1 MSLPSKSWLYDV
13 VVFNESEEYALPGD
27 VSIHRSIEEMCS
39 GMEAW
44 MVEGGGIGFCLN
56 GLGQVIKLEMD
67 GDQAV
72 GSVVEEAKPDL
83 DTLTIWL
90 RHVAKDVQQ
99 TRLAK
104 SNKKLW
110 FIWSPTTL
118 GKVEA
123 EGALPETIEGLLA
136 YIHI

>member
-1 MSLPSKSWLYDV
+1 MSLPSKSWLHDV
-13 VVFNESEEYALPGD
+13 AVFNESPENALPGD
-27 VSIHRSIEEMCS
+27 ISIYRSIEEMCS

-56 GLGQVIKLEMD
+56 GLGQAVQLYSE

-72 GSVVEEAKPDL
+72 GSVVDEAKPDL

-99 TRLAK
+99 ARLAK
-104 SNKKLW
+104 CNKRSW
-110 FIWSPTTL
+110 FTWSPTIL
-118 GKVEA
+118 GKAEA
-123 EGALPETIEGLLA
+123 QGSLPDTVEGLLA
-136 YIHI
+136 YIHM